1 MKKIEKWGTKSL
13 EILAEEYWNNVKKD
27 IYTNLFKLICNDEK
41 YLNIILPLI
50 LSCEDYMVNGNKQ
63 IDLKENDLVCR
74 IESSN
79 SISFICTAF
88 DKICIN
94 INGNNNS
101 SINLRNFVTV
111 FYNRININKYKK
123 EKKYNDKSLVVNDLQ
138 KAITS
143 YLYFIKKHFPADLNL
158 IVELFLN
165 YILDSLIKCLYGE
178 NNTKLSYKYFLVN
191 AKKIITSN
199 ILIISDNIAHYG
211 YNLKNVEIANI
222 QGVFSYNETNRKKL
236 TKLLYDNKPSLLAC
250 PYCNTNYI
258 SVMPNEDNE
267 TKFFFELDHFYDKGT
282 YPYLALSFYNLIPS
296 CRTCN
301 STAVK
306 GSKNFFETPH
316 LHPYAHDFDSIA
328 RFSLPLTKENLQQ
341 FLVPNSSIKVENT
354 DTEAQK
360 EAKKLKI
367 KIKSAKKA
375 SKEDFERAE
384 NNVKDF
390 LLEERYELHQDY
402 INEILIK
409 AYAYPDDYLETIQ
422 KTFPKLFEGAGST
435 EQMKRLIWG
444 NYTQPE
450 DINRRP
456 LAKLTQDIMDELG
469 LHKILKTNSLDT
481 TQREG

>member
-13 EILAEEYWNNVKKD
+13 EELANEYYNTIKSNVSDALDESLHQDYQEYSVFYQMLKNDLSQIIKSNPIDIQKIILSYENELISISVQRISNKLEILYIKMEAYAKKYYEAINRIYSLYLKYLKTNKKNTFFTKITKLKSKIYIKYDKNISEE
-27 IYTNLFKLICNDEK
+27 IITLFKDELTDRQNNKCLTNFSLLLANIAIKILND
-41 YLNIILPLI
+41 
-50 LSCEDYMVNGNKQ
+50 
-63 IDLKENDLVCR
+63 
-74 IESSN
+74 
-79 SISFICTAF
+79 
-88 DKICIN
+88 DKIYDYDIN
-94 INGNNNS
+94 KMIMYFYEHSNIKIKFNEILKTKFNYTTLKDK
-101 SINLRNFVTV
+101 LRNIL
-111 FYNRININKYKK
+111 YNNK
-123 EKKYNDKSLVVNDLQ
+123 S
-138 KAITS
+138 
-143 YLYFIKKHFPADLNL
+143 
-158 IVELFLN
+158 
-165 YILDSLIKCLYGE
+165 
-178 NNTKLSYKYFLVN
+178 
-191 AKKIITSN
+191 
-199 ILIISDNIAHYG
+199 
-211 YNLKNVEIANI
+211 
-222 QGVFSYNETNRKKL
+222 
-236 TKLLYDNKPSLLAC
+236 SLLAC
-250 PYCNTNYI
+250 PYCNANYI
-258 SVMPNEDNE
+258 SAIPENN
-267 TKFFFELDHFYDKGT
+267 KFFFELDHFYDKGT

-316 LHPYAHDFDSIA
+316 LHPYTHDFDSIA

-341 FLVPNSSIKVENT
+341 FLVPNSSIKVEDT

-375 SKEDFERAE
+375 SKADFERAE

-409 AYAYPDDYLETIQ
+409 AYAYPDDYLESIQ

-444 NYTQPE
+444 NYTQPK

-469 LHKILKTNSLDT
+469 LNK
-481 TQREG
+481 